1 MANAARDV
9 QFLNASTEESSMRC
23 WIVALSFAA
32 LATPIHAQAPARPV
46 LVARLD
52 SLSRDFLVSA
62 PAAGAT
68 VAVIKG
74 SDTLLFAGCAD
85 WSSRSRTVES
95 ATQNALHRP
104 PIPQYRRS

>member
-1 MANAARDV
+1 
-9 QFLNASTEESSMRC
+9 MRC

-74 SDTLLFAGCAD
+74 SDTLLFAGFGEPRRRRRI
-85 WSSRSRTVES
+85 SSRTNRSSGWRSPRTSSRCRAS
-95 ATQNALHRP
+95 
-104 PIPQYRRS
+104 S